1 MAVTDVLIVSLLPAS
16 HRNISCLTLQAAL
29 FSQGIASDLLYVPSE
44 SAFDEAAFRRFIAE
58 RSYRVVGLS
67 VMTESF
73 GFACRITE
81 QLKRLPDP
89 PLVVWGGIHPTLMPE
104 ECVEHAD
111 CACVGEGDR
120 SFPEFIRRV
129 RAGEDCTTIPG
140 MAFRL
145 DNGEFMATGR
155 PQLIDDL
162 DALPFNRY
170 DFDCSYV
177 LDGQGLRSFGSAEYV
192 AYSNYHGQDYT
203 LMATRSCPFSCSYC
217 CNSYLNALN
226 GGARVRKRSVEHV
239 ISEIH
244 HALTTLDDIRFINFI
259 DDQFLTSRK
268 WSSEFVKRYKDEI
281 NLPFIVRLVP
291 GTFNDKEVGLMADA
305 GLSVAQVG
313 IQSGSERTNTELY
326 SRKFDYQRIV
336 LSSKILSRAGVHPI
350 YDVIIHNPLETDED
364 RERTVA
370 LVADLE
376 KPFSLNLFALTPFPK
391 TRIASLYRERG
402 ILSPTDP
409 YGEGYRGVDKDDF
422 FYQILSV
429 APYTDRK
436 TIHHYLSN
444 RNDLQ
449 ARRQLAAYYTMSSD
463 KRRGFV
469 IQDRL
474 RPCPKTS

>member
-177 LDGQGLRSFGSAEYV
+177 LDGQIGRA
-192 AYSNYHGQDYT
+192 
-203 LMATRSCPFSCSYC
+203 
-217 CNSYLNALN
+217 
-226 GGARVRKRSVEHV
+226 HV
-239 ISEIH
+239 
-244 HALTTLDDIRFINFI
+244 
-259 DDQFLTSRK
+259 
-268 WSSEFVKRYKDEI
+268 
-281 NLPFIVRLVP
+281 
-291 GTFNDKEVGLMADA
+291 
-305 GLSVAQVG
+305 
-313 IQSGSERTNTELY
+313 
-326 SRKFDYQRIV
+326 
-336 LSSKILSRAGVHPI
+336 
-350 YDVIIHNPLETDED
+350 
-364 RERTVA
+364 
-370 LVADLE
+370 
-376 KPFSLNLFALTPFPK
+376 
-391 TRIASLYRERG
+391 
-402 ILSPTDP
+402 
-409 YGEGYRGVDKDDF
+409 
-422 FYQILSV
+422 
-429 APYTDRK
+429 
-436 TIHHYLSN
+436 
-444 RNDLQ
+444 
-449 ARRQLAAYYTMSSD
+449 
-463 KRRGFV
+463 
-469 IQDRL
+469 
-474 RPCPKTS
+474 